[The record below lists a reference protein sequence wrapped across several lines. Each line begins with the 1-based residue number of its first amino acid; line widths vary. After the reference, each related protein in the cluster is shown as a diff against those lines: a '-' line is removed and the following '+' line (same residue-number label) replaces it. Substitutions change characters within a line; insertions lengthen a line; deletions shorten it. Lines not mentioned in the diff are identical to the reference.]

1 MEIYRFIKR
10 GAFGFFIMLIASH
23 SLAQGIAFEKGDW
36 QSVREKAIE
45 AHKLVYIDVYTSWCA
60 PCKLMAKKY
69 FPEKEAGDSYNNRFI
84 NYQIDAEK
92 GEGIEIAKKY
102 AVNGFPTNLFI
113 DPGSGN
119 IVYKVMGMPKSISDF
134 IQNGTVAI
142 EEFNDPMTLVQYATT
157 LQSGKYDEPFLRK
170 YLGKNKRLGV
180 DNDSLIDIYLKKF
193 VSEKLSDSTL
203 LLITDYQ
210 TGVDNKGFHV
220 LEANKNRL
228 NALMNKPNY
237 FDDAKERYYF
247 QSLERALNDTDEP
260 EMKRLLARSEAFDLK
275 DPENVAYDYSK
286 RFYTKINSV
295 EKLKEINTTYANLLL
310 NRSDKDIEAISKKYE
325 AGLKEQI
332 VWQAKQMGISNDK
345 MDEILALN
353 LKRPEIKY
361 RQYLAYADILNSIA
375 WDTYE
380 SNKGS
385 VADREQVAQATKWA
399 ERAMSLS
406 KPVPSAWLANADTY
420 SHLLFLQGAKDKAK
434 AIQQEV
440 VAKAKQTND
449 EGLKDYEQFLDE
461 LQ

>member
-1 MEIYRFIKR
+1 
-10 GAFGFFIMLIASH
+10 
-23 SLAQGIAFEKGDW
+23 
-36 QSVREKAIE
+36 
-45 AHKLVYIDVYTSWCA
+45 
-60 PCKLMAKKY
+60 
-69 FPEKEAGDSYNNRFI
+69 
-84 NYQIDAEK
+84 
-92 GEGIEIAKKY
+92 
-102 AVNGFPTNLFI
+102 
-113 DPGSGN
+113 
-119 IVYKVMGMPKSISDF
+119 
-134 IQNGTVAI
+134 
-142 EEFNDPMTLVQYATT
+142 
-157 LQSGKYDEPFLRK
+157 
-170 YLGKNKRLGV
+170 
-180 DNDSLIDIYLKKF
+180 
-193 VSEKLSDSTL
+193 
-203 LLITDYQ
+203 
-210 TGVDNKGFHV
+210 
-220 LEANKNRL
+220 
-228 NALMNKPNY
+228 MNKPNY

-406 KPVPSAWLANADTY
+406 EPVTSSWLVDADTY
-420 SHLLFLQGAKDKAK
+420 SHLLSLQGAKEKAK
-434 AIQQEV
+434 AIQQQV
-440 VAKAKQTND
+440 VTKAKQTND